1 MRGYSGGFKH
11 KIKSRDGASR
21 TNEGINFC
29 IFFIGWDQ
37 YTIFFF
43 FFFSELGGGT
53 RAPPGPPL
61 PPFLIKRKQN
71 GHSQALK

>member
-1 MRGYSGGFKH
+1 VGGSKH

-21 TNEGINFC
+21 TNGGDQFLY
-29 IFFIGWDQ
+29 FFYRVGPI
-37 YTIFFF
+37 YNFFF
-43 FFFSELGGGT
+43 FFFLFFFFQSWGDQGS
-53 RAPPGPPL
+53 PWSPL